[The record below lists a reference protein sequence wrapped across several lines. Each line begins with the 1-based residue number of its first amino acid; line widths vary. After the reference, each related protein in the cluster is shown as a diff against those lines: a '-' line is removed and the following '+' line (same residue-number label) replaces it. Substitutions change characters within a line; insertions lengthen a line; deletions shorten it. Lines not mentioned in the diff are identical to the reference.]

1 MNTIKQIHL
10 HATAVSVFN
19 CGVLI
24 TGSSGIGKSE
34 LALELVDRGHKLI
47 ADDIAVVEKSSD
59 NKLIISA
66 DADAIGYMHIRGLGF
81 INLTKHYN
89 NFSST
94 DINSYLDLIIELV
107 DDITLLNKQNI
118 SPLTNKVDILDEKV
132 VKYLLP
138 IGHYRHLAVLTEN
151 IVRQYMQLRTGYN
164 ANNDFIEKHTN
175 SLPVSIILS

>member
-1 MNTIKQIHL
+1 
-10 HATAVSVFN
+10 
-19 CGVLI
+19 
-24 TGSSGIGKSE
+24 
-34 LALELVDRGHKLI
+34 
-47 ADDIAVVEKSSD
+47 
-59 NKLIISA
+59 
-66 DADAIGYMHIRGLGF
+66 MHIRGLGF